1 MPISVTKLR
10 DKLTGGGARP
20 SLFYAKINFAN
31 ILGGTGLGETI
42 SNIVG
47 GGSGTNISFFMK
59 ASQIPESSLNAVPM
73 NFLGREFKVPSTD
86 RTFQDWTVQIIND
99 EDFRIRH
106 VFESWIEHITPGGA
120 IFDTKASFGP
130 SNSVFCDMEVHQLRK
145 DGNVSSFGTTGN
157 EQYYGS
163 YYFKDAFPTNV
174 SGIDLSWDTKDSIEE
189 FSVQF
194 AYQYWEKIPLADRD
208 GVSKP
213 DDTNPF
219 SGNDAKTW
227 ADRAST
233 TADTSQGTGT

>member
-20 SLFYAKINFAN
+20 SLFYAKINFGN
-31 ILGGTGLGETI
+31 IIGSNGLGESI

-47 GGSGTNISFFMK
+47 DNSQNISFFMK

-120 IFDTKASFGP
+120 IFDTQSVFGP
-130 SNSVFCDMEVHQLRK
+130 NNTVFCDMEVHQLK
-145 DGNVSSFGTTGN
+145 KSGEVSSFGTPGN
-157 EQYYGS
+157 EQFYGS

-174 SGIDLSWDTKDSIEE
+174 SGIDLSWDTKDTIEE

-194 AYQYWEKIPLADRD
+194 AYQFWEKIPVPSDRD
-208 GVSKP
+208 GYSDP
-213 DDTNPF
+213 NGTNPF

-233 TADTSQGTGT
+233 AESSTTG